1 LAVVRQIGPV
11 AADAGRD
18 RLAGFGMLA
27 DFARQAQQLERPV
40 EIEIGQ
46 VLRDRGALGILAV
59 AQLHVRSEAAGTA
72 RDRQAALRI
81 GSDDAIVFLAILRR
95 LPELPSEI
103 AFRIVRTSDEGA

>member
-1 LAVVRQIGPV
+1 
-11 AADAGRD
+11 
-18 RLAGFGMLA
+18 
-27 DFARQAQQLERPV
+27 
-40 EIEIGQ
+40 
-46 VLRDRGALGILAV
+46 RDRGALGILAV

-103 AFRIVRTSDEGA
+103 AFRIVRASDEGAEPPTPQRQPPAVPRLCQALRANARVRAVLLGREQIIGE